1 MMEEVLNGKQI
12 STKDDKDLYS
22 LILAQEGVYRKV
34 RDTKKEKMFDNQD
47 AIEAVIMR
55 RAHCLNKKWT
65 AYCAK
70 KSMEDNLNLDKS
82 DSSDNEDKEKKRGYD
97 MKFIYLIKFLRF
109 SHRQM
114 DYDTS

>member
-47 AIEAVIMR
+47 ATV
-55 RAHCLNKKWT
+55 
-65 AYCAK
+65 
-70 KSMEDNLNLDKS
+70 
-82 DSSDNEDKEKKRGYD
+82 
-97 MKFIYLIKFLRF
+97 
-109 SHRQM
+109 
-114 DYDTS
+114 